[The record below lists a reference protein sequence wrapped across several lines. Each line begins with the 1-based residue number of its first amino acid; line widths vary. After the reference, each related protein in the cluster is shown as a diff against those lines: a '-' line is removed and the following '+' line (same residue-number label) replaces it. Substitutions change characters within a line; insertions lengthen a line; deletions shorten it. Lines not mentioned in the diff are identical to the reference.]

1 MVREEIFDSFIKD
14 RAGKNVMRAL
24 EDTLNKAVA
33 ENAPVIFM
41 CRKAYW
47 LYRVF
52 RMYSGLWKKEYDQLT
67 ILSNRFIYKE
77 DVSEILNR
85 NKVYVF
91 DDTMN
96 TGRSLFKAYI
106 QLKETYPDICEL
118 RMLVACTALFPAEI
132 RNYIGDEEN
141 QIEAFQKSL
150 TVWDYVKAEDV
161 GWLSSQEILMFQ
173 KMLIPYVIE
182 LPFLSSNSQVVD
194 EKNPYVV
201 SLSEQKF
208 KELILEKEN
217 WRYVDNSY
225 QWPNCLDENDDPEVT
240 VNCGFFVFS
249 DSFLPDILGKYAPH
263 LIMKCVYRDDG
274 KHNIECVF
282 TPFAIMDSIKFAD
295 AWNMFQCLYEDTAY
309 LKKLKKQYTRVK
321 KANDF
326 NGMERLGIAIFR
338 ANVYFYSM
346 YVYSQFNRMFLLTIG
361 EELKLCTEHMSESFS
376 FEFISYAET
385 MGKWKPEQFLNKI
398 MFLNKIPVLPGVN
411 TFEKMVFRYLKNDI
425 KGLSS
430 KIRLEILR
438 RKRENKDKNKA
449 FISIEEFK
457 RFVSDETQE
466 FTEEKRT
473 EYLIQ
478 MILRMT
484 DQSVIGNS
492 LQLHG
497 DIIYRGYQYGEN
509 SDVVLPFGNAYIQ
522 FLVENLYDNCCFN
535 LKDIGRGIQKTFMEI
550 FPVLIWEFEA
560 FVYEKGFQD
569 VILEKADEEGCIT
582 YYENEYF
589 AYEYFEHFDA
599 KSIIDNKR
607 SIMKRL
613 RNPIAEGI
621 LREWMHDFIDSW
633 GIFNK

>member
-1 MVREEIFDSFIKD
+1 MVRGEIFDSFTKD
-14 RAGKNVMRAL
+14 RAGKRVMKAL
-24 EDTLNKAVA
+24 ENTLDKAVA

-52 RMYSGLWKKEYDQLT
+52 RMYSDLWKREYDQLT

-77 DVSEILNR
+77 DVSEVLNG
-85 NKVYVF
+85 NVVYVF

-96 TGRSLFKAYI
+96 TGRSLFKSYI
-106 QLKETYPDICEL
+106 QLKETYPDIREL
-118 RMLVACTALFPAEI
+118 KMLVACTAVFPSEI
-132 RNYIGDEEN
+132 RNYIGDEDA
-141 QIEAFQKSL
+141 QAEAFQRSL
-150 TVWDYVKAEDV
+150 SIYDYVKAEDV

-182 LPFLSSNSQVVD
+182 LPFLSSNSQAMD

-201 SLSEQKF
+201 TLPRHKF
-208 KELILEKEN
+208 KELILVKEN

-225 QWPNCLDENDDPEVT
+225 QWPNCLDEKDDPEVT

-249 DSFLPDILGKYAPH
+249 DSFLPGILGKYTPH
-263 LIMKCVYRDDG
+263 LIMKCAYRDDG
-274 KHNIECVF
+274 NDNTECVF

-295 AWNMFQCLYEDTAY
+295 AWKMFQCLYEDTAY
-309 LKKLKKQYTRVK
+309 LKKLENQYAEAK
-321 KANDF
+321 KADDS
-326 NGMERLGIAIFR
+326 NGMERLGTAIFR

-346 YVYSQFNRMFLLTIG
+346 YIYSQFNRMLLLNIG
-361 EELKLCTEHMSESFS
+361 EELKLCIDYMSESFS
-376 FEFISYAET
+376 SEFISYAEE
-385 MGKWKPEQFLNKI
+385 MSKWKPEYFLNKI
-398 MFLNKIPVLPGVN
+398 IFVNKVPVLPGVN
-411 TFEKMVFRYLKNDI
+411 TFEKIVFHYLKNDI

-457 RFVSDETQE
+457 SFVNDETKE

-473 EYLIQ
+473 EYLIR
-478 MILRMT
+478 MILQMT

-492 LQLHG
+492 LQLQG

-509 SDVVLPFGNAYIQ
+509 SDVVLPFGNSYIQ
-522 FLVENLYDNCCFN
+522 LLAENLYDNCCFN
-535 LKDIGRGIQKTFMEI
+535 LKNIGQDIYETFMKI
-550 FPVLIWEFEA
+550 FPVLIWEFKA
-560 FVYEKGFQD
+560 FVSEKGFQETVLRKD
-569 VILEKADEEGCIT
+569 DEEGCAQ
-582 YYENEYF
+582 YYKKEY
-589 AYEYFEHFDA
+589 FDA
-599 KSIIDNKR
+599 KFTIDNKR

-613 RNPIAEGI
+613 RNPIAEEI
-621 LREWMHDFIDSW
+621 IKEWMRDFINSW
-633 GIFNK
+633 GIFN

>member
-1 MVREEIFDSFIKD
+1 MVRDEIFDSFTKD
-14 RAGKNVMRAL
+14 RAGQSVMRAL
-24 EDTLNKAVA
+24 EDTLDKAVA
-33 ENAPVIFM
+33 ENAPVVFM

-52 RMYSGLWKKEYDQLT
+52 RMYSGLWKEEYEQLT

-77 DVSEILNR
+77 DASEILNG
-85 NKVYVF
+85 NVVYVF

-106 QLKETYPDICEL
+106 QLKETYPDMREL
-118 RMLVACTALFPAEI
+118 KMLVACTAVFPSEI
-132 RNYIGDEEN
+132 RSYIGDDA
-141 QIEAFQKSL
+141 QAEAFQRSL
-150 TVWDYVKAEDV
+150 SVCDYVKAEDV

-173 KMLIPYVIE
+173 KMLLPYVIE
-182 LPFLSSNSQVVD
+182 LPFLGSNSRVGD

-201 SLSEQKF
+201 SLPEQKF
-208 KELILEKEN
+208 KELILVKEN

-225 QWPNCLDENDDPEVT
+225 KWPNCLDETDDPEVT

-249 DSFLPDILGKYAPH
+249 DSFLPGILGKYAPH
-263 LIMKCVYRDDG
+263 LIMKCAYRDAG
-274 KHNIECVF
+274 NHKVECVF

-295 AWNMFQCLYEDTAY
+295 AWKMFQCLYEETAY
-309 LKKLKKQYTRVK
+309 LKKLRKQYTQAK
-321 KANDF
+321 KANNFSD
-326 NGMERLGIAIFR
+326 MERLGVAVFR

-346 YVYSQFNRMFLLTIG
+346 YIYSQFNRMLSLTIG
-361 EELKLCTEHMSESFS
+361 EELKLCTEYMSESFS
-376 FEFISYAET
+376 AEFISYAEL
-385 MGKWKPEQFLNKI
+385 MSKWKPEQFLNKI
-398 MFLNKIPVLPGVN
+398 MFLNKVSVLPGVN
-411 TFEKMVFRYLKNDI
+411 TFEKIVFHYLKNDI

-438 RKRENKDKNKA
+438 RKRENKDKTKA

-457 RFVSDETQE
+457 SFVNDETEE

-473 EYLIQ
+473 EYLIR
-478 MILRMT
+478 MILQMT

-492 LQLHG
+492 LQLRG
-497 DIIYRGYQYGEN
+497 DVIYRGYQYGEN
-509 SDVVLPFGNAYIQ
+509 SDVVLPFGNPYIK
-522 FLVENLYDNCCFN
+522 FLTENLYDNCCFN
-535 LKDIGRGIQKTFMEI
+535 LKDIGRDIYKTFMEI

-569 VILEKADEEGCIT
+569 VILQKDDEEGCIK
-582 YYENEYF
+582 YYGNKN
-589 AYEYFEHFDA
+589 FDT
-599 KSIIDNKR
+599 KSTLDNKR

-621 LREWMHDFIDSW
+621 FKEWMRDFIDSW